1 MFVLYAIV
9 AGLVVGALTGGSIAR
24 LGELRIHWG
33 AVIIGGLLFQVALF
47 SGPVSE
53 RVGDLGPWL
62 YVASTGAVLVAVMR
76 NWRIAGLP
84 ILALGAASNAAAI
97 LANGGYM
104 PASIS
109 ALTTLGKAFPA
120 TYSNSSLVAHPA
132 LEPLT
137 DIFAMPHPMPFAN
150 VFSIGDVLISVG
162 VGIVIAVAMRSPRR
176 EPDDLSPGLPPIG
189 EAG

>member
-1 MFVLYAIV
+1 VFVLYAILV
-9 AGLVVGALTGGSIAR
+9 GLVVGWLSGGSIAR
-24 LGELRIHWG
+24 LGDLKIHWG
-33 AVIIGGLLFQVALF
+33 PLILGGLLFQVVLF
-47 SGPVSE
+47 SGPVAE
-53 RVGDLGPWL
+53 RIGDLGPWL
-62 YVASTGAVLVAVMR
+62 YVASTGAVLVAVLR

-109 ALTTLGKAFPA
+109 ALATLGKAFPA

-162 VGIVIAVAMRSPRR
+162 VAIVIVGAMRSSRR
-176 EPDDLSPGLPPIG
+176 EPVEVPPSLPSVG

>member
-1 MFVLYAIV
+1 MFVLYAII
-9 AGLVVGALTGGSIAR
+9 AGLLVGWLMGGSIAR
-24 LGELRIHWG
+24 FGELEIHWG
-33 AVIIGGLLFQVALF
+33 PLIIGGLLFQVALF
-47 SGPVSE
+47 SGPVAE

-62 YVASTGAVLVAVMR
+62 YVVSTGAVLVAVLR

-104 PASIS
+104 PASVT
-109 ALTTLGKAFPA
+109 ALASLGKAFPA
-120 TYSNSSLVAHPA
+120 TYSNSSVVAHPA
-132 LEPLT
+132 LEALT

-162 VGIVIAVAMRSPRR
+162 VGIVIAVAMRSPRLR
-176 EPDDLSPGLPPIG
+176 PVDLPTDLPPVG
-189 EAG
+189 EVG